1 MTSRLLCAPASTRAG
16 RAKKLTAR
24 LSNLMMLTTLI
35 YLYLNNSVQTNC
47 FIVKLIMLHSVWYVG
62 PYINMATRMSEKA
75 GMSHLP
81 GDR

>member
-1 MTSRLLCAPASTRAG
+1 
-16 RAKKLTAR
+16 
-24 LSNLMMLTTLI
+24 MMLTTLI

-62 PYINMATRMSEKA
+62 PYINMATGMSEKA